1 LNTVRADWDVHRF
14 ADKAKVSPNPLN
26 SDGQQREKLAKYF
39 QTPSFGHISE
49 PTTFIDMHGRI
60 LAWHLPEILVPDRT
74 VCQLSDI
81 SSKTL
86 VIRYIQKHINSSV
99 KSLRPVLDKSLP
111 KGTTEEKYPWRSQG
125 FVIPSG
131 GGEFGAGRVTLCPG
145 GFMQRQEVSLSILP
159 HRV

>member
-1 LNTVRADWDVHRF
+1 M
-14 ADKAKVSPNPLN
+14 
-26 SDGQQREKLAKYF
+26 
-39 QTPSFGHISE
+39 
-49 PTTFIDMHGRI
+49 FIDMHRRI
-60 LAWHLPEILVPDRT
+60 LAWHLPEILVPDRM
-74 VCQLSDI
+74 VCRLSDI

-131 GGEFGAGRVTLCPG
+131 GRGRVRSRMGDSMSRRIYAMPRGKFVYLAP
-145 GFMQRQEVSLSILP
+145 
-159 HRV
+159 